1 MPSPIPIPILNAALA
16 DDSSVLRVP
25 APSTGEISCGLAA
38 PPALGPSPIGRSDDP
53 GKGIAPDDD
62 EGVDVCCIDMPP
74 APADDPGRDDV
85 ALPMRPLLML
95 PDDGVGETPP
105 APPPDAL
112 GVRPWMAKPFA
123 ATCWRKLSWVSLGSE
138 LNARA
143 CSADMAESK

>member
-1 MPSPIPIPILNAALA
+1 MPLMPSPIPIPILNAALA

-25 APSTGEISCGLAA
+25 APSTGEISCGLA
-38 PPALGPSPIGRSDDP
+38 

-138 LNARA
+138 LKARA